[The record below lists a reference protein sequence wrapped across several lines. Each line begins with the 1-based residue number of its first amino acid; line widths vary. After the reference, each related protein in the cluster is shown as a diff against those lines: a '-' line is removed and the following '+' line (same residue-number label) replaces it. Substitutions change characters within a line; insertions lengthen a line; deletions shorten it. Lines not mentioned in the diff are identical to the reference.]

1 MTRALLMSSFVA
13 SSRVGGGAQSLAL
26 AVLGIDT
33 VLAPTV
39 LFGRHPGLGAP
50 GGGAVSPDLFQGV
63 LDGIEAKGDFAA
75 FDLVLTGYFSHP
87 DQIDAAAKS
96 IDAIRAARTA
106 AGFSPPLVLVDPVM
120 GDTGKGLYVKPEV
133 AAALAQHLVPRADI
147 LAPNAW
153 ELGHLSGLP
162 VTDPAS
168 ALAAARTMGRTV
180 MVSSVPCE
188 DGLGVVLALK
198 SEAWLVTH
206 ALLPSAPNGVG
217 DLLAALM
224 AQACLAGIA
233 PHHAL
238 SQAVGGVYEAIEAC
252 ETGAHGDLP
261 IVAMG
266 KRLTQG
272 SDQVSLI
279 LLD

>member
-1 MTRALLMSSFVA
+1 
-13 SSRVGGGAQSLAL
+13 
-26 AVLGIDT
+26 
-33 VLAPTV
+33 
-39 LFGRHPGLGAP
+39 
-50 GGGAVSPDLFQGV
+50 
-63 LDGIEAKGDFAA
+63 
-75 FDLVLTGYFSHP
+75 
-87 DQIDAAAKS
+87 
-96 IDAIRAARTA
+96 
-106 AGFSPPLVLVDPVM
+106 
-120 GDTGKGLYVKPEV
+120 
-133 AAALAQHLVPRADI
+133 
-147 LAPNAW
+147 
-153 ELGHLSGLP
+153 
-162 VTDPAS
+162 
-168 ALAAARTMGRTV
+168 MGRTV

-224 AQACLAGIA
+224 AQACLTGIA

-252 ETGAHGDLP
+252 ETGTQGDLP

>member
-1 MTRALLMSSFVA
+1 MSRALLMSSFVA

-63 LDGIEAKGDFAA
+63 LDGIEAKGDFSA

-87 DQIDAAAKS
+87 DQVEAAAKA
-96 IDAIRAARTA
+96 IDSIRAARAEAKRT
-106 AGFSPPLVLVDPVM
+106 PPLILVDPVM
-120 GDTGKGLYVKPEV
+120 GDTGKGLYVKAEV
-133 AAALAQHLVPRADI
+133 AEALARHLVPRADI

-153 ELGHLSGLP
+153 ELSHLSGQA
-162 VTDPAS
+162 VSDPAS
-168 ALAAARTMGRTV
+168 ALNAARSMGRSV

-188 DGLGVVLALK
+188 AGLSVVLALK
-198 SEAWLVTH
+198 DEAWLVTH
-206 ALLPSAPNGVG
+206 AHLTSAPNGVG

-238 SQAVGGVYEAIEAC
+238 SQAVGGVFEAIKAC
-252 ETGAHGDLP
+252 ESGDHGDLP

-266 KRLTQG
+266 KRLIQG

>member
-1 MTRALLMSSFVA
+1 MSRALLMSSFVA

-26 AVLGIDT
+26 AVLGIDA

-63 LDGIEAKGDFAA
+63 LDGIEAKGDFSA

-87 DQIDAAAKS
+87 EQVEAAARA
-96 IDAIRAARTA
+96 IDRIRVARADAKMT
-106 AGFSPPLVLVDPVM
+106 PPLILVDPVM
-120 GDTGKGLYVKPEV
+120 GDTGKGLYVKAEV
-133 AAALAQHLVPRADI
+133 ADALSTHLVPRADI
-147 LAPNAW
+147 LAPNGW
-153 ELGHLSGLP
+153 ELGHLSGQ
-162 VTDPAS
+162 VVSDPAS
-168 ALAAARTMGRTV
+168 ALKAARTMGRSV

-188 DGLGVVLALK
+188 AGLGVVLALK
-198 SEAWLVTH
+198 DEAWLVTH
-206 ALLPSAPNGVG
+206 AHLASAPNGVG

-238 SQAVGGVYEAIEAC
+238 SQAVGGVFEAIQAC
-252 ETGAHGDLP
+252 ANGPYDDLP